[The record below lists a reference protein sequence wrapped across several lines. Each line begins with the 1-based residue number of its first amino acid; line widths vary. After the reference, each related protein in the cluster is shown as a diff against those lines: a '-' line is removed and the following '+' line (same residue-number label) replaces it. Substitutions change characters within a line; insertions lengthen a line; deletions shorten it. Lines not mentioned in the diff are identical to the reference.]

1 MDESNLYSNTENE
14 LISDESKSQLI
25 QRVFENRIKSL
36 LADKVENVFDDGGGV
51 FEKKI
56 YTPYEFIYELLP
68 KVYGR
73 PYVVSDD
80 EEKQMQKDIDERI
93 EALKIREQSVL
104 LNAVANSIYD
114 KSVSETDRI
123 EIEIERRKIES
134 DKIFISELELQ
145 AYLYVNDNL
154 NREDYTKL
162 NPINVEILVESGL
175 LVADFYKDNNGTIQ
189 KKYVYKYDY
198 ISGNLYEKNTFLE
211 QNKNDII
218 ENGLITEEQF
228 VKNKELLLKNRNKPI
243 KITDKIES
251 CLVISPYSKF
261 AKSYILK
268 REDFTESWMKQ
279 DENNL
284 TSNFTAWIETEM
296 DAKLLNDSPS
306 RASIQQYFINYET
319 IDKKASEDEKNNYAD
334 FREKSFRN
342 GRIMMFNF
350 LNSLTDIAK
359 LQLVLAWNEKFNFYT
374 EPQYHKFPVACSLNS
389 VFKNGSPFTPNES
402 QVQSMQF
409 INRTGSGL
417 IAYGVG
423 VGKTASAI
431 MNLSYLLGSNQVNK
445 PIVVVPNAVYDKWK
459 LEMFG
464 GEEIVYEVRYLD
476 NNFETLSTFDKL
488 AKAKTFAKEVK
499 GEIFKKSLVVEG
511 HIPQWN
517 KYVELYNL
525 SEDYVKKIKNYSE
538 ENLEQMAKAET
549 LTEFLSDIPE
559 NYDFGDDEISA
570 ELSALYYGWNR
581 LVFNVNWDNY
591 IFDLLTKF
599 KQKNNIPNYDTLTD
613 EQYEE
618 FQATI
623 KTTKK
628 QVFEKEFKTYKKELP
643 YILGVVKEFED
654 KTIFLATYEGVK
666 HLGLSKL
673 RNVGQISSEN
683 SKFVKIWSE
692 LSQGG
697 LFQFAD
703 FSATSNLDAKL
714 YKAVYGRINDIIDLG
729 EFNFDGAIFDE
740 SHFVKNTYTDTLGE
754 HKVTQQG
761 YLSKSRVRRYNIG
774 SKNPS
779 SLALSGYFLSRYI
792 NKSTDDKNVI
802 QLTATPF
809 TNSPNE
815 IYGMLALTNFGFL
828 NKYKFKNLTDFYDI
842 FMDVSYDLV
851 FSAGGVERKE
861 QLVGFQNLPA
871 LRNMIYAIM
880 NYKSGEDANI
890 KRPKKY
896 LLPNSPLDERSILPE
911 TSEQNILFKKV
922 KDYIRGNI
930 DYAELCE
937 NNQQAVDI
945 DEMSENEL
953 LAVVN
958 ELGTEQQQEDFNSLE
973 FPLENEDDFFRLKK
987 IVEKLLNQVRDTI
1000 NEENL
1005 NESDKSKLRVQIGLN
1020 ILKQI
1025 TLSPYLSICAK
1036 ESGIEPSPQQY
1047 VESSP
1052 KINYAVQCIKS
1063 IHDYEKFNN
1072 KELSGC
1078 IIYMNIGINV
1088 KNSRLNFQWS
1098 ETGLEKIRSYLV
1110 NILGYSYDD
1119 ISIVSGKVSKENRE
1133 KEKNR
1138 FLKGRSIIMLGS
1150 SAISTGVDLQENS
1163 STLFLCDF
1171 DWNPTTNEQVA
1182 GRIHRQGNRFA
1193 NVRIVYPMI
1202 RNSFDPPVFQKLYEK
1217 TLRIKLLWDKDD
1229 TGAVLDTKEFDLGEL
1244 RKRILDE
1251 PEDLARFEIEEK
1263 SVQLNSQINLRK
1275 NRIDELKTTKQLA
1288 DFIEDNE
1295 LLMRGALVVTNA
1307 YAQYKQHKKKI
1318 QELEQQI
1325 NILTNEQIV
1334 STDEK
1339 EKRELGADLVK
1350 LRNRLEQQKSQK
1362 AFEPLE
1368 YVQLGTDENKNE
1380 LLDSINKITLNSNS
1394 DLSKLTTEDR
1404 RDIYANWLAQNFPR
1418 FHRRKY
1424 NLYVPEGDDTTY
1436 NYIDYDGDKPR
1447 VLNLALEFRDAIRKY
1462 NRIKVTL
1469 ELLDIR
1475 LENIDDAVN
1484 QLQEQVNQLQAEKI
1498 MVENSFDSLIE
1509 RYSIAK
1515 TERIYTQITL
1525 EEKVNEFAELNYLLE
1540 EQLSTFRIDLPKTV
1554 VSPVQILN
1562 IKPNVKDA
1570 EIVEGEIV
1578 RKQVKKASLRPKTP
1592 RIIGRLKKGLVV
1604 RTRTEKD
1611 GMFYENDLFYDR
1623 ETNEYVKFTLILD
1636 ADNNEVDEMEDVITE
1651 ADAISFYESM
1661 QEFITNEFYEKG
1673 DVEEVDEEIEVPVSN
1688 DLFTINLPDGFYVK
1702 INPFYTATVRN
1713 LNSFKTYLEREDEI
1727 FGQEFGEIVYVD
1739 NTASKEWVASLN
1751 KLINDKKSKISQE
1764 DIEEITEVGGENDE
1778 KAFILENIAGLE
1790 IILEITEDEEER
1802 QTIMENING
1811 LKILLEL

>member
-1 MDESNLYSNTENE
+1 MDESNLYKNTENE
-14 LISDESKSQLI
+14 IISDESKSQLI

-36 LADKVENVFDDGGGV
+36 LADKVENVFDEGGGV

-68 KVYGR
+68 QVYGR
-73 PYVVSDD
+73 PYVVTDD

-93 EALKIREQSVL
+93 EALEMREKSVL
-104 LNAVANSIYD
+104 TNAIANSIYD

-123 EIEIERRKIES
+123 EIERERRKIQS
-134 DKIFISELELQ
+134 DKIFIGEMELQ
-145 AYLYVNDNL
+145 AYLYANDNL
-154 NREDYTKL
+154 NREDYTKR
-162 NPINVEILVESGL
+162 NPINVEVLVEAGL
-175 LVADFYKDNNGTIQ
+175 LIPDFVKDNDGTIQ

-198 ISGNLYEKNTFLE
+198 ISGNLYEKYTFLE
-211 QNKNDII
+211 QIKNYII
-218 ENGLITEEQF
+218 QNNLITEEQF
-228 VKNKELLLKNRNKPI
+228 QRQKELLLKNRNKPI
-243 KITDKIES
+243 KITDNIET
-251 CLVISPYSKF
+251 CLVISPYSNF
-261 AKSYILK
+261 AKKYKLK
-268 REDFTESWMKQ
+268 REDFIESWMKQ
-279 DENNL
+279 DEDNL
-284 TSNFTAWIETEM
+284 TSVFSSWIDSEM

-306 RASIQQYFINYET
+306 RLSIQQYFIYYKT
-319 IDKKASEDEKNNYAD
+319 LSKKAEESEKNKYAD

-342 GRIMMFNF
+342 GKIMMFNF

-359 LQLVLAWNEKFNFYT
+359 LQLITAWNEKFNFYT

-402 QVQSMQF
+402 QVESMQF

-431 MNLSYLLGSNQVNK
+431 MNLSYLLGSNKVNK

-459 LEMFG
+459 MEMFG

-476 NNFETLSTFDKL
+476 NNFETLSTFDRLKKAKNF
-488 AKAKTFAKEVK
+488 AKAVK
-499 GEIFKKSLVVEG
+499 GEIFQKSSVVEG

-517 KYVELYNL
+517 NYVELYNL
-525 SEDYVKKIKNYSE
+525 SEANVKKIKNYSE
-538 ENLEQMAKAET
+538 ENLEQMAKAQT
-549 LTEFLSDIPE
+549 LTEFLPEIPE

-570 ELSALYYGWNR
+570 EISVLYYGWDR
-581 LVFNVNWDNY
+581 LQFNVNWDNY
-591 IFDLLTKF
+591 IFNLLTKF
-599 KQKNNIPNYDTLTD
+599 KKKNGIDYDETLTD
-613 EQYEE
+613 EQNEE

-628 QVFEKEFKTYKKELP
+628 QVFEKDFKIYRKELP
-643 YILGVVKEFED
+643 YILGLVKEFDD

-673 RNVGQISSEN
+673 RNEGQIYAEN
-683 SKFVKIWSE
+683 SKFVNIWSE

-754 HKVTQQG
+754 HTVTQQG
-761 YLSKSRVRRYNIG
+761 YTSKNRERRYNIG

-828 NKYKFKNLTDFYDI
+828 SKYKFRNLTDFYDI

-851 FSAGGVERKE
+851 FGAGGVERKE

-896 LLPNSPLDERSILPE
+896 LLPNSPIDERSILPE
-911 TSEQNILFKKV
+911 TSEQDILFKKV

-930 DYAELCE
+930 DYAELCQ
-937 NNQQAVDI
+937 NNQQAIDI
-945 DEMSENEL
+945 EEMSEIEL

-973 FPLENEDDFFRLKK
+973 FPLEEEEDFFRLKNT
-987 IVEKLLNQVRDTI
+987 VERLLSQVRDTI

-1005 NESDKSKLRVQIGLN
+1005 NETDKSKLRVQIGLN

-1088 KNSRLNFQWS
+1088 KNSRLNFKWS

-1110 NILGYSYDD
+1110 NNLGYSYDD

-1193 NVRIVYPMI
+1193 NVRVVYPMI

-1217 TLRIKLLWDKDD
+1217 TLRIKLLWDKND

-1275 NRIDELKTTKQLA
+1275 NRIEELKTTKQLA
-1288 DFIEDNE
+1288 DFIQENE

-1307 YAQYKQHKKKI
+1307 YVQYKQYKNKI
-1318 QELEQQI
+1318 QEIEQNI
-1325 NILTNEQIV
+1325 NILTNEQII
-1334 STDEK
+1334 STDDK
-1339 EKRELGADLVK
+1339 EKIKLGADLRKERNK
-1350 LRNRLEQQKSQK
+1350 LEELKSQK
-1362 AFEPLE
+1362 SFEPLE
-1368 YVQLGTDENKNE
+1368 YVELGTDENKVD
-1380 LLDSINKITLNSNS
+1380 LLNSINKIVLNSNS
-1394 DLSKLTTEDR
+1394 DLSKLTREDKI
-1404 RDIYANWLAQNFPR
+1404 DIYRSWLAENFPR
-1418 FHRRKY
+1418 LERRKY
-1424 NLYVPEGDDTTY
+1424 NLYVPEEEDNTY

-1447 VLNLALEFRDAIRKY
+1447 VLDLALEFRDAVRKY
-1462 NRIKVTL
+1462 SRIKVTL
-1469 ELLDIR
+1469 EVLDIT

-1484 QLQEQVNQLQAEKI
+1484 QLQEQVNQLETEKT

-1509 RYSIAK
+1509 RYSIVK

-1525 EEKVNEFAELNYLLE
+1525 EEKVNEFAQLNYLLE
-1540 EQLSTFRIDLPKTV
+1540 EQLETFSIDKPKTV
-1554 VSPVQILN
+1554 VSPVQILQ
-1562 IKPNVKDA
+1562 IRPNVVDA
-1570 EIVEGEIV
+1570 EIIEAQIV
-1578 RKQVKKASLRPKTP
+1578 SKQVKKSSLRPKTP
-1592 RIIGRLKKGLVV
+1592 RIIGRLKKGLIV

-1611 GMFYENDLFYDR
+1611 GMFYENDLFYDA
-1623 ETNEYVKFTLILD
+1623 ETNEYIKFTMILD

-1651 ADAISFYESM
+1651 ADAITFYESM

-1673 DVEEVDEEIEVPVSN
+1673 DVEEVDEEI
-1688 DLFTINLPDGFYVK
+1688 
-1702 INPFYTATVRN
+1702 
-1713 LNSFKTYLEREDEI
+1713 
-1727 FGQEFGEIVYVD
+1727 
-1739 NTASKEWVASLN
+1739 
-1751 KLINDKKSKISQE
+1751 
-1764 DIEEITEVGGENDE
+1764 TEVGGKDDE

>member
-1 MDESNLYSNTENE
+1 MEDFNLYRNTENE
-14 LISDESKSQLI
+14 LISDETKSQII
-25 QRVFENRIKSL
+25 QRVFENRAKSL
-36 LADKVENVFDDGGGV
+36 LADKVENVFDEGGGV

-73 PYVVSDD
+73 PYVVSED
-80 EEKQMQKDIDERI
+80 EAKQMQKNIDERI

-123 EIEIERRKIES
+123 EIETERRKIQS
-134 DKIFISELELQ
+134 DKIFISEMELQ
-145 AYLYVNDNL
+145 AYLFVNENL

-162 NPINVEILVESGL
+162 NPVNVELLVEAGL
-175 LVADFYKDNNGTIQ
+175 LIPDFFKDENGTIV
-189 KKYVYKYDY
+189 KRYIYKYDY
-198 ISGNLYEKNTFLE
+198 ISGNLYEKYTTLE
-211 QNKNDII
+211 QFKDALI
-218 ENGLITEEQF
+218 ENGLLTEEQF
-228 VKNKELLLKNRNKPI
+228 QKNKELLLLNRNKPI
-243 KITDKIES
+243 RITDKIED

-261 AKSYILK
+261 ANSYTLK

-279 DENNL
+279 EEGNL
-284 TSNFTAWIETEM
+284 TSVFQAWIQDEM

-306 RASIQQYFINYET
+306 RSSIEQYFINYLS
-319 IDKKASEDEKNNYAD
+319 ISKKASEDEKNNYSD
-334 FREKSFRN
+334 LREKSFRN

-359 LQLVLAWNEKFNFYT
+359 LQLVTAWNEKFNFYT
-374 EPQYHKFPVACSLNS
+374 EPLYHKFPVACSLNS
-389 VFKNGSPFTPNES
+389 VFKNGSEFRPNES

-431 MNLSYLLGSNQVNK
+431 MNLSYLLGSNKVNK

-459 LEMFG
+459 MEMFG
-464 GEEIVYEVRYLD
+464 GEEVVYEVRYLD

-488 AKAKTFAKEVK
+488 SKAKKFAKEVK
-499 GEIFKKSLVVEG
+499 GEIIKKTLVVEG

-525 SEDYVKKIKNYSE
+525 SADYVKTIKNYSE

-549 LTEFLSDIPE
+549 LVEFLPEIPD

-570 ELSALYYGWNR
+570 QISVLYYDWNR
-581 LVFNVNWDNY
+581 VQFNYNWDRF
-591 IFDLLTKF
+591 ISKLLTKF
-599 KQKNNIPNYDTLTD
+599 KEKNNIRPYDNLTD
-613 EQYEE
+613 EQYAE

-628 QVFEKEFKTYKKELP
+628 KVFVKEFRTYKTELP
-643 YILGVVKEFED
+643 YILGVVKEFDD
-654 KTIFLATYEGVK
+654 KTIFLATYDGIK

-673 RNVGQISSEN
+673 TNEGQKYAEN
-683 SKFVKIWSE
+683 SKFATIWQE
-692 LSQGG
+692 LSQGNR
-697 LFQFAD
+697 FQFAD
-703 FSATSNLDAKL
+703 FSKATTLDAKL
-714 YKAVYGRINDIIDLG
+714 YKAVYGTINDIIDLG

-740 SHFVKNTYTDTLGE
+740 SHFIKNTYTDTLGDN
-754 HKVTQQG
+754 KVTQDG
-761 YLSKSRVRRYNIG
+761 YLSKQRDKRYNIG
-774 SKNPS
+774 NKNSS

-792 NKSTDDKNVI
+792 NKSTNDKNVI

-828 NKYKFKNLTDFYDI
+828 SKYKFKNLTDFYDI

-851 FSAGGVERKE
+851 FGVGGVKRQE

-880 NYKSGEDANI
+880 DYKSGEDANI

-896 LLPNSPLDERSILPE
+896 LLPNSPIDERSILPE
-911 TSEQNILFKKV
+911 TSEQDILFKKV

-930 DYAELCE
+930 DYAELCQ
-937 NNQQAVDI
+937 NNEQALDI

-953 LAVVN
+953 LEIIY
-958 ELGTEQQQEDFNSLE
+958 ELGNEEQQDDFNSLE
-973 FPLENEDDFFRLKK
+973 FPLEDENDFFRLKNT
-987 IVEKLLNQVRDTI
+987 VERLLSQKKDTI

-1005 NESDKSKLRVQIGLN
+1005 NDTDKSKLRVQIGLS
-1020 ILKQI
+1020 ILKQV

-1047 VESSP
+1047 VESAP
-1052 KINYAVQCIKS
+1052 KLNYAVQCIKS
-1063 IHDYEKFNN
+1063 IHDYERANDKP
-1072 KELSGC
+1072 LSGC
-1078 IIYMNIGINV
+1078 VIYLGMTGINV
-1088 KNSRLNFQWS
+1088 KNTRLNFKWS
-1098 ETGLEKIRSYLV
+1098 ETGLDKIKSYLV

-1119 ISIVSGKVSKENRE
+1119 VSIVSGNVSKENRE

-1138 FLKGRSIIMLGS
+1138 FLKGRSLIMLGS
-1150 SAISTGVDLQENS
+1150 SAISTGVDLQNNS

-1193 NVRIVYPMI
+1193 NVRVVYPMI

-1217 TLRIKLLWDKDD
+1217 TLRIKLLWDKND
-1229 TGAVLDTKEFDLGEL
+1229 TGSVLDTKEFDLGEL

-1263 SVQLNSQINLRK
+1263 TVELNSQINLRQ
-1275 NRIDELKTTKQLA
+1275 NRISELKTTKRLA
-1288 DFIEDNE
+1288 DFIKDNE
-1295 LLMRGALVVTNA
+1295 IVMRGALVVTNA
-1307 YAQYKQHKKKI
+1307 YVQYKQHKKKI
-1318 QELEQQI
+1318 DELEQQI
-1325 NILTNEQIV
+1325 NILTNEQIIEK
-1334 STDEK
+1334 DEK
-1339 EKRELGADLVK
+1339 EKRKLGAEIVK
-1350 LRNRLEQQKSQK
+1350 ATAKLDQIRNEKP
-1362 AFEPLE
+1362 FTPLE
-1368 YVQLGTDENKNE
+1368 YDELGTDAEKVD
-1380 LLDSINKITLNSNS
+1380 LLNSINRIALNSNS
-1394 DLSKLTTEDR
+1394 DLSKLLYEDK
-1404 RDIYANWLAQNFPR
+1404 RDIYLNWLANNFPR
-1418 FHRRKY
+1418 FQRGKY
-1424 NLYVPEGDDTTY
+1424 NLYVPEEEDET
-1436 NYIDYDGDKPR
+1436 NYFMDYDGDRPR
-1447 VLNLALEFRDAIRKY
+1447 VLDLALEYRDAVRKY
-1462 NRIKVTL
+1462 NRIKGTL
-1469 ELLDIR
+1469 ELLNISLD
-1475 LENIDDAVN
+1475 NIDDAVN
-1484 QLQEQVNQLQAEKI
+1484 QLQEQVNQLRAEKT
-1498 MVENSFDSLIE
+1498 MVENSFDTLIE
-1509 RYSIAK
+1509 RYTIAK
-1515 TERIYTQITL
+1515 TERIYTQSTL
-1525 EEKVNEFAELNYLLE
+1525 EDKVNEFTELNYLLD
-1540 EQLSTFRIDLPKTV
+1540 EQLRTFVEDEAKTID
-1554 VSPVQILN
+1554 SPVQYLN
-1562 IKPNVKDA
+1562 IKPNVKDS

-1578 RKQVKKASLRPKTP
+1578 KKQVKKSTTKPKTP

-1651 ADAISFYESM
+1651 ADAIAFYESM
-1661 QEFITNEFYEKG
+1661 QEFITNEFYEK
-1673 DVEEVDEEIEVPVSN
+1673 DTTE
-1688 DLFTINLPDGFYVK
+1688 
-1702 INPFYTATVRN
+1702 
-1713 LNSFKTYLEREDEI
+1713 
-1727 FGQEFGEIVYVD
+1727 
-1739 NTASKEWVASLN
+1739 
-1751 KLINDKKSKISQE
+1751 E
-1764 DIEEITEVGGENDE
+1764 DIEEITEVGGEDDE

-1790 IILEITEDEEER
+1790 IILEITEEEEER
-1802 QTIMENING
+1802 QSIIENING

>member
-1 MDESNLYSNTENE
+1 MEDFNLYRNTENE
-14 LISDESKSQLI
+14 LISDETKSQII
-25 QRVFENRIKSL
+25 QRVFENRAKSL
-36 LADKVENVFDDGGGV
+36 LADKVENVFDEGGGV

-80 EEKQMQKDIDERI
+80 EAKQMQKDIDERI

-114 KSVSETDRI
+114 KSVSETDRM
-123 EIEIERRKIES
+123 EIETERRKLES
-134 DKIFISELELQ
+134 DKIFISEMELQ
-145 AYLYVNDNL
+145 AYLYANENL

-162 NPINVEILVESGL
+162 NPVNVELLVEAGL
-175 LVADFYKDNNGTIQ
+175 LIPDFFKDENGTIV

-198 ISGNLYEKNTFLE
+198 ISGNLYQKYTTLE
-211 QNKNDII
+211 QFKTAFI
-218 ENGLITEEQF
+218 ENDLLTEEQF
-228 VKNKELLLKNRNKPI
+228 QKNKELLLLNRNKPI
-243 KITDKIES
+243 RITDKIED

-261 AKSYILK
+261 AKSYTLK

-279 DENNL
+279 EEGNL
-284 TSNFTAWIETEM
+284 TSVFQAWIQDEM

-306 RASIQQYFINYET
+306 RSSIEQYFINYLS
-319 IDKKASEDEKNNYAD
+319 ISKDASEEEKNNYAD

-342 GRIMMFNF
+342 GKIMMFNF

-359 LQLVLAWNEKFNFYT
+359 LQLVTAWNEKFNFYT

-389 VFKNGSPFTPNES
+389 VFKNGSEFRPNES

-464 GEEIVYEVRYLD
+464 GEEIVYEVGYLD
-476 NNFETLSTFDKL
+476 NNFEASITFDKL
-488 AKAKTFAKEVK
+488 AKAKKFAKEVK
-499 GEIFKKSLVVEG
+499 GEIVKKSLIVEG

-525 SEDYVKKIKNYSE
+525 SEEYVRTIKNYSE
-538 ENLEQMAKAET
+538 ENLEQMSKAET
-549 LTEFLSDIPE
+549 LTEFLSEIPE

-570 ELSALYYGWNR
+570 QISVLFYDWSRNR
-581 LVFNVNWDNY
+581 FNTDWDRY
-591 IFDLLTKF
+591 IYNLLTKF
-599 KQKNNIPNYDTLTD
+599 KKKNNIRNYDNLTD
-613 EQYEE
+613 EQYAE

-628 QVFEKEFKTYKKELP
+628 QLFEKEVKVYKKELP
-643 YILGVVKEFED
+643 YTLGVVKEFD
-654 KTIFLATYEGVK
+654 NKTIFLATYEGVK

-673 RNVGQISSEN
+673 TNEGQKYSAN
-683 SKFVKIWSE
+683 SKFGSIWQE

-697 LFQFAD
+697 AFQFAD

-754 HKVTQQG
+754 HKTTQQ
-761 YLSKSRVRRYNIG
+761 YTLSKSRERRYNIG

-792 NKSTDDKNVI
+792 NKSTGDKNVI

-828 NKYKFKNLTDFYDI
+828 SKYNFKNLTDFYDI

-861 QLVGFQNLPA
+861 QLVGFLNLPA

-896 LLPNSPLDERSILPE
+896 LLPNSPIDERSILPE
-911 TSEQNILFKKV
+911 TSEQDILFKKV

-930 DYAELCE
+930 DYAELCQ
-937 NNQQAVDI
+937 NNQQAIDI
-945 DEMSENEL
+945 EEMSESEL
-953 LAVVN
+953 LAIVN

-973 FPLENEDDFFRLKK
+973 YPIEDENDFFRLKNA
-987 IVEKLLNQVRDTI
+987 VERLLSQVRDTI

-1005 NESDKSKLRVQIGLN
+1005 NDTDKSKLRVQIGLN

-1063 IHDYEKFNN
+1063 IHDYERANDKQ
-1072 KELSGC
+1072 LSGC
-1078 IIYMNIGINV
+1078 VIYMNIGINV
-1088 KNSRLNFQWS
+1088 KNSRLNFSWG
-1098 ETGLEKIRSYLV
+1098 ETGLEKIRNYLV

-1150 SAISTGVDLQENS
+1150 SAISTGVDLQNNS

-1171 DWNPTTNEQVA
+1171 DWNPTTNEQIA

-1193 NVRIVYPMI
+1193 NVRVVYPMI

-1217 TLRIKLLWDKDD
+1217 TLRIKLLWDKND

-1263 SVQLNSQINLRK
+1263 TVQLNSQINLRQ
-1275 NRIDELKTTKQLA
+1275 NRISELKTTKRLA

-1318 QELEQQI
+1318 DELEQQI
-1325 NILTNEQIV
+1325 NLLTNEQIV
-1334 STDEK
+1334 EKDEK
-1339 EKRELGADLVK
+1339 EKRKLGAEIVK
-1350 LRNRLEQQKSQK
+1350 AKAKLDQLRNEKP
-1362 AFEPLE
+1362 FTPLE
-1368 YVQLGTDENKNE
+1368 YAELGTDADKVD
-1380 LLDSINKITLNSNS
+1380 LLNSINKIVLNSNS
-1394 DLSKLTTEDR
+1394 DLSKLDYNDKN
-1404 RDIYANWLAQNFPR
+1404 DIYRNWLAENFPR
-1418 FHRRKY
+1418 LDRRKY
-1424 NLYVPEGDDTTY
+1424 NLYVPEEEDTTY

-1447 VLNLALEFRDAIRKY
+1447 VLELALEFRDAVRKY
-1462 NRIKVTL
+1462 SRIKGTL
-1469 ELLDIR
+1469 ELLNIT

-1484 QLQEQVNQLQAEKI
+1484 QLQEQVNQLQAERT
-1498 MVENSFDSLIE
+1498 MVENSFDTLIE

-1525 EEKVNEFAELNYLLE
+1525 EEKVNEFAELNYLLDA
-1540 EQLSTFRIDLPKTV
+1540 QLRTFVEDEAKTID
-1554 VSPVQILN
+1554 SPVQYLN
-1562 IKPNVKDA
+1562 IKPNVVDA
-1570 EIVEGEIV
+1570 EIIEGEIV
-1578 RKQVKKASLRPKTP
+1578 KKQIKKSATKIKTP

-1651 ADAISFYESM
+1651 ADAIAFYESM
-1661 QEFITNEFYEKG
+1661 QEFITNEFYEK
-1673 DVEEVDEEIEVPVSN
+1673 DTTE
-1688 DLFTINLPDGFYVK
+1688 
-1702 INPFYTATVRN
+1702 
-1713 LNSFKTYLEREDEI
+1713 
-1727 FGQEFGEIVYVD
+1727 
-1739 NTASKEWVASLN
+1739 
-1751 KLINDKKSKISQE
+1751 E
-1764 DIEEITEVGGENDE
+1764 DIEEITEVGGEDDE

-1790 IILEITEDEEER
+1790 IILEITEEEEER
-1802 QTIMENING
+1802 QSIIENING

>member
-80 EEKQMQKDIDERI
+80 EAKQMQKDIDERI

-104 LNAVANSIYD
+104 LNANAISIYGD
-114 KSVSETDRI
+114 SVSETDRM
-123 EIEIERRKIES
+123 EIETERRKIQS
-134 DKIFISELELQ
+134 DKIFISEMELQ

-175 LVADFYKDNNGTIQ
+175 LISNFFKDNNGTIQ

-211 QNKNDII
+211 QNKNNII
-218 ENGLITEEQF
+218 ENGLLTEEQF
-228 VKNKELLLKNRNKPI
+228 EIQKALLLKNRNRPI
-243 KITDKIES
+243 RITDNIDD

-261 AKSYILK
+261 AKSYIIK
-268 REDFTESWMKQ
+268 RTDFADVWMKV

-284 TSNFTAWIETEM
+284 TSVFTAWMETEM

-306 RASIQQYFINYET
+306 RASIQKYFINYET
-319 IDKKASEDEKNNYAD
+319 IDKGKATEKEKNEYSD

-342 GRIMMFNF
+342 GRILMFNF
-350 LNSLTDIAK
+350 LNSLTELARIE
-359 LQLVLAWNEKFNFYT
+359 LHTAWNEKFNFYT
-374 EPQYHKFPVACSLNS
+374 EPQYHKFPIACSLNS
-389 VFKNGSPFTPNES
+389 VFKNGSEFRPNES

-445 PIVVVPNAVYDKWK
+445 PILVVPNAVYDKWK
-459 LEMFG
+459 MEMFG

-488 AKAKTFAKEVK
+488 LKAKTFAKEVN

-549 LTEFLSDIPE
+549 LRKFLSDIPD
-559 NYDFGDDEISA
+559 NYDFDDDEISA
-570 ELSALYYGWNR
+570 EISNLYYGWDR
-581 LVFNVNWDNY
+581 VQFNINWDFY
-591 IFDLLTKF
+591 ISDLLTKF
-599 KQKNNIPNYDTLTD
+599 KQKNDIDSDETLTD
-613 EQYEE
+613 EQNEE

-623 KTTKK
+623 KTTKRK
-628 QVFEKEFKTYKKELP
+628 VFVKEFNRYKSELP
-643 YILGVVKEFED
+643 YTLGVVKEFDD
-654 KTIFLATYEGVK
+654 KTIFLATYDGIK

-673 RNVGQISSEN
+673 RNEGQIYDEN

-692 LSQGG
+692 LSQGNR
-697 LFQFAD
+697 FQFAD
-703 FSATSNLDAKL
+703 FSKKSTIDAKL
-714 YKAVYGRINDIIDLG
+714 YKAVYGTKNDIIDLN

-740 SHFVKNTYTDTLGE
+740 SHFIKNTYTDTLGDN
-754 HKVTQQG
+754 KVTKEG
-761 YLSKSRVRRYNIG
+761 YLSKQRNRRYNIG
-774 SKNPS
+774 NNNS
-779 SLALSGYFLSRYI
+779 SSVALSGYFLSRYI
-792 NKSTDDKNVI
+792 NMATENKNVI

-815 IYGMLALTNFGFL
+815 IYGMLALTNFSFL
-828 NKYKFKNLTDFYDI
+828 SKYKFNNLTDFYDI
-842 FMDVSYDLV
+842 FMEVSYDLV
-851 FSAGGVERKE
+851 FGVGGVKRQE

-880 NYKSGEDANI
+880 DYKSGDDANI

-896 LLPNSPLDERSILPE
+896 LLPNSPIDERSILPE
-911 TSEQNILFKKV
+911 TSEQDNLFKKV

-930 DYAELCE
+930 DYAELCQ
-937 NNQQAVDI
+937 NNEQAVDI

-958 ELGTEQQQEDFNSLE
+958 ELGTEQQQEDFNNLE
-973 FPLENEDDFFRLKK
+973 LPLENEDDFFKLKNV
-987 IVEKLLNQVRDTI
+987 VEKLLSQKKDTI

-1005 NESDKSKLRVQIGLN
+1005 NEIDKSKLRVQIGLN
-1020 ILKQI
+1020 ILKQV
-1025 TLSPYLSICAK
+1025 TLSPYLSVCAK

-1047 VESSP
+1047 VESAP

-1063 IHDYEKFNN
+1063 IHDYEKFND
-1072 KELSGC
+1072 KPLSGC
-1078 IIYMNIGINV
+1078 VIYLGMTGINV
-1088 KNSRLNFQWS
+1088 KNAKLNFKWS

-1119 ISIVSGKVSKENRE
+1119 ISIVSGNVSKEKRE
-1133 KEKNR
+1133 TEKNR

-1217 TLRIKLLWDKDD
+1217 TLRIKLLWDKND
-1229 TGAVLDTKEFDLGEL
+1229 TGSVLDTKEFDLGEL

-1263 SVQLNSQINLRK
+1263 SVELNSQINLRK

-1288 DFIEDNE
+1288 DFIEDKE
-1295 LLMRGALVVTNA
+1295 IVMRGALVVTNA
-1307 YAQYKQHKKKI
+1307 YVQYKQHKKKI

-1334 STDEK
+1334 ENDEK
-1339 EKRELGADLVK
+1339 ERRKLGAEIVK
-1350 LRNRLEQQKSQK
+1350 AKTKLDQVRNEKP
-1362 AFEPLE
+1362 FEPLE
-1368 YVQLGTDENKNE
+1368 YNDLGTDENKGDLIN
-1380 LLDSINKITLNSNS
+1380 SINRIVVNANS
-1394 DLSKLTTEDR
+1394 DYSKLNYEDK
-1404 RDIYANWLAQNFPR
+1404 RDIYLQWLADNFPR
-1418 FHRRKY
+1418 FSRRRY
-1424 NLYVPEGDDTTY
+1424 NLYVPEEEDNTY
-1436 NYIDYDGDKPR
+1436 NNFDYDGDIPR
-1447 VLNLALEFRDAIRKY
+1447 VLNLALEFKDAVRKY
-1462 NRIKVTL
+1462 NRIKETL
-1469 ELLDIR
+1469 ELLNIR

-1484 QLQEQVNQLQAEKI
+1484 QLQEQVNQLEAEKT

-1509 RYSIAK
+1509 RYTIAK
-1515 TERIYTQITL
+1515 TERIYTQVSL
-1525 EEKVNEFAELNYLLE
+1525 EEKVDEFAELNYLLD
-1540 EQLSTFRIDLPKTV
+1540 EQLRTFACDETKTV
-1554 VSPVQILN
+1554 TSPVQYLN

-1651 ADAISFYESM
+1651 ADAIAFYESM
-1661 QEFITNEFYEKG
+1661 QEFITNEFYEK
-1673 DVEEVDEEIEVPVSN
+1673 DTTE
-1688 DLFTINLPDGFYVK
+1688 
-1702 INPFYTATVRN
+1702 
-1713 LNSFKTYLEREDEI
+1713 
-1727 FGQEFGEIVYVD
+1727 
-1739 NTASKEWVASLN
+1739 
-1751 KLINDKKSKISQE
+1751 E
-1764 DIEEITEVGGENDE
+1764 DIEEITEVGGEDDE